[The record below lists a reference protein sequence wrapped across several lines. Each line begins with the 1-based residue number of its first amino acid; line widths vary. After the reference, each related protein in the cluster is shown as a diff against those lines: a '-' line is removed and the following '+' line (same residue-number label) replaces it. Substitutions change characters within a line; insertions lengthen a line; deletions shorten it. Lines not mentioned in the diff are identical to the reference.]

1 MKHLT
6 DHTAARQ
13 TSLFRQID
21 WFTTLIPFLCILA
34 LCAWFVI
41 SPESSTNTISA
52 IRNFLGDEMGSYY
65 LIIGLGVFVCSLY
78 IAFSRFGKIRL
89 GETDKPLYSGFQW
102 GSMIFTAGL
111 AADILFY
118 SCCEWILYASD
129 PHTAEMGTLHEWAAT
144 YPLFHWGPI
153 AWSFYIVLAVA
164 FGFMIHVRGRD
175 KQKFS
180 EACRPILGKLVD
192 GWCGKLIDLLAVIAL
207 LAGTATTFSVSCPL
221 LSAAISQVFHIPN
234 TVVLT
239 VLLLIVIAFVYTMTV
254 WFGMKGVARL
264 ASVCAYLFF
273 FLLAYVL
280 FGGGECRYILETG
293 FSSVGSLIQNF
304 IGMATWTDPLRENS
318 FVQNWSIFYWAYW
331 MAWCI
336 ATPFFIG
343 VISKGRTIKNTVLGA
358 YGYGLAG
365 SFTSFIV
372 LGNYG
377 LAQQMKGNINAIEML
392 NEGQPVTD
400 VILTIL
406 NTLPGANFVI
416 LVLVVTMISFYATT
430 FDALTMVVSCYSYKH
445 LRSDEVSD
453 KRVRTFWA
461 VLFILFPIAL
471 IFRENSMSNLQSVAI
486 IAAFPIGIIICII
499 VAGFFKDAKQY
510 LDEKK

>member
-1 MKHLT
+1 MYRILVYPEN
-6 DHTAARQ
+6 
-13 TSLFRQID
+13 SSQI
-21 WFTTLIPFLCILA
+21 LNLVRI
-34 LCAWFVI
+34 
-41 SPESSTNTISA
+41 
-52 IRNFLGDEMGSYY
+52 FLGNDFGLYY
-65 LIIGLGVFVCSLY
+65 IILGVGAVAVSIY
-78 IAFSRFGKIRL
+78 IAFSRYGKIKL
-89 GETDKPLYSGFQW
+89 GNIEKPIYGDFKW
-102 GSMIFTAGL
+102 GAMIFTSTM

-118 SCCEWILYASD
+118 SLCEWMLYGND
-129 PHTAEMGTLHEWAAT
+129 PYITEMGGMQKWAPT
-144 YPLFHWGPI
+144 YCLFHWGPI

-336 ATPFFIG
+336 ATPF
-343 VISKGRTIKNTVLGA
+343 L
-358 YGYGLAG
+358 
-365 SFTSFIV
+365 
-372 LGNYG
+372 
-377 LAQQMKGNINAIEML
+377 
-392 NEGQPVTD
+392 
-400 VILTIL
+400 
-406 NTLPGANFVI
+406 
-416 LVLVVTMISFYATT
+416 LV
-430 FDALTMVVSCYSYKH
+430 
-445 LRSDEVSD
+445 
-453 KRVRTFWA
+453 
-461 VLFILFPIAL
+461 
-471 IFRENSMSNLQSVAI
+471 
-486 IAAFPIGIIICII
+486 
-499 VAGFFKDAKQY
+499 
-510 LDEKK
+510 

>member
-1 MKHLT
+1 MEKDLWKKL
-6 DHTAARQ
+6 DKVI
-13 TSLFRQID
+13 LFVPLAI
-21 WFTTLIPFLCILA
+21 IIALCIVFL
-34 LCAWFVI
+34 VY
-41 SPESSTNTISA
+41 PENSSQILNLVRI
-52 IRNFLGDEMGSYY
+52 FLGNDFGLYY
-65 LIIGLGVFVCSLY
+65 IILGVGAVAVSIY
-78 IAFSRFGKIRL
+78 IAFSRYGKIKL
-89 GETDKPLYSGFQW
+89 GNIEKPIYGDFKW
-102 GSMIFTAGL
+102 GAMIFTSTM

-118 SCCEWILYASD
+118 SLCEWMLYGND
-129 PHTAEMGTLHEWAAT
+129 PYITEMGGMQKWAPT
-144 YPLFHWGPI
+144 YCLFHWGPI

-453 KRVRTFWA
+453 KRVCTFWA